1 LKRPPAETNKSFL
14 LVFFKKEVLACLFTM
29 RGTAMSAMPAPSA
42 TVPQWNFSPAIFAA
56 WLIGF
61 LPLETSAIWIPAAQI
76 HYGVSPVAVGV
87 VASLQSIT
95 AALCAT
101 FVAPRLAK
109 RSLRE
114 PLLVA
119 MAVIVVAAV
128 ATAGLQVGF
137 FYFVVLRIA
146 DAAGAGTCI
155 ASAAMLASRTTKPS
169 RSFGAMQFGQFIANM
184 VVFGLSTRLVVAYG
198 LPGLYSM
205 LAVIMSVLLGIM
217 FFSKGW
223 PSAFVERPR
232 RDGVAPRSVRIVLCC
247 VSVALIYCGYIGLVS
262 NANALGARAGINF
275 AHVTIMLAIA
285 TPAGAL
291 GAVISMLLAG
301 RFRGG
306 FVITAAGI
314 GSAGFGLFLVFGGY
328 GFAALTASLAGIVVF
343 IFVAFPSIYSGVAA
357 LDVTGRSASLTQASQ
372 FLGPIVG
379 PAGGAMIA
387 VHSVTAFAA
396 LAGLFVT
403 SGIMLGAAAVW
414 PALNRQLSPK
424 PAEADGDVGTLS
436 RIA

>member
-1 LKRPPAETNKSFL
+1 
-14 LVFFKKEVLACLFTM
+14 V
-29 RGTAMSAMPAPSA
+29 PS
-42 TVPQWNFSPAIFAA
+42 WNFSPAIFAA

-76 HYGVSPVAVGV
+76 HYNVSPVAVGI
-87 VASLQSIT
+87 VASVQSIT
-95 AALCAT
+95 AALCAI

-119 MAVIVVAAV
+119 MTVNLAAAV
-128 ATAGLQVGF
+128 ATAALHVGF
-137 FYFVVLRIA
+137 FYFVFLRIA
-146 DAAGAGTCI
+146 DAAGAGFCI
-155 ASAAMLASRTTKPS
+155 ASAAMLASRTPKPS
-169 RSFGAMQFGQFIANM
+169 RSFGAMQFGQFVANM
-184 VVFGLSTRLVVAYG
+184 AIFGLSTRLVVEYG

-217 FFSKGW
+217 FFSQGW
-223 PSAFVERPR
+223 PPAFVERR
-232 RDGVAPRSVRIVLCC
+232 RLDGAAPRSMRIILCC
-247 VSVALIYCGYIGLVS
+247 ISVALIYCGYIALIS
-262 NANALGARAGINF
+262 NANALGSRAGIDF
-275 AHVTIMLAIA
+275 AHVTMMLAIG

-301 RFRGG
+301 RVRGG
-306 FVITAAGI
+306 LVITAAGI
-314 GSAGFGLFLVFGGY
+314 GTAGFGLFLVFGGY
-328 GFAALTASLAGIVVF
+328 GFTGLTASLAGVVVF
-343 IFVAFPSIYSGVAA
+343 IFIAFPSIYSGVAA
-357 LDVTGRSASLTQASQ
+357 LDVTGRSASLTQAAQ

-387 VHSVTAFAA
+387 VHSVTVFAA
-396 LAGLFVT
+396 LAALFVT

-414 PALNRQLSPK
+414 PASNRQLAPK
-424 PAEADGDVGTLS
+424 LAEDEAEGGVRTLS

>member
-1 LKRPPAETNKSFL
+1 L
-14 LVFFKKEVLACLFTM
+14 
-29 RGTAMSAMPAPSA
+29 
-42 TVPQWNFSPAIFAA
+42 AIFAA

-76 HYGVSPVAVGV
+76 HYAVSPVAVGI

-95 AALCAT
+95 AALGAI
-101 FVAPRLAK
+101 FIAPRLAK

-119 MAVIVVAAV
+119 MTVILAAAV
-128 ATAGLQVGF
+128 ATAALHVGF
-137 FYFVVLRIA
+137 FYFVLLRIA
-146 DAAGAGTCI
+146 DAAGAGICI
-155 ASAAMLASRTTKPS
+155 ASAAMLASRTPKPS
-169 RSFGAMQFGQFIANM
+169 RSFGAMQFGQFVANM
-184 VVFGLSTRLVVAYG
+184 FVFGLSTRLVVAYG
-198 LPGLYSM
+198 LAGLYSM
-205 LAVIMSVLLGIM
+205 LAVIMSVLVGVM

-223 PSAFVERPR
+223 PPAFVERPR
-232 RDGVAPRSVRIVLCC
+232 REGAAPLSVRVMLCC
-247 VSVALIYCGYIGLVS
+247 VSVALIYCGYIALLS
-262 NANALGARAGINF
+262 NVKALGTRAGIDF
-275 AHVTIMLAIA
+275 AHVTLMLAVA

-291 GAVISMLLAG
+291 GAVISMLVAG
-301 RFRGG
+301 RIRGG
-306 FVITAAGI
+306 FVIAAAGI
-314 GSAGFGLFLVFGGY
+314 GAAGFGLFLVFGGY
-328 GFAALTASLAGIVVF
+328 GFAGLTASLAGIVVF

-357 LDVTGRSASLTQASQ
+357 LDVTGRSASLTQAAQ

-414 PALNRQLSPK
+414 PALNRQLAPK
-424 PAEADGDVGTLS
+424 PAEAEGGVRTLS